1 MFEFTNK
8 ALKYLYYNH
17 IKYET
22 QKHNNLTIPSDLV
35 KYQLINN
42 KHTGRNRNK
51 FPTIYRGV
59 ILSGE
64 WDKHN
69 ELYEK
74 SYYYRGLYKHFVK
87 DMPWKETEYGKKII
101 GIYEKEDATIHGYKT
116 VDDFFKSREKLY
128 DSLSKDGYQIERSGR
143 IPVSITRNGAFIYN
157 RNTQHRMAMSKIL
170 SLDIPIRVL
179 ARHKRWASIRNEI
192 KSTNDYKSL
201 SSTAKKYINHP
212 DIQNQ
217 VPDDWTK

>member
-1 MFEFTNK
+1 MYKITNK
-8 ALKYLYYNH
+8 ALKYMYFNY

-22 QKHNNLTIPSDLV
+22 QKCNNLTIPPELV
-35 KYQLINN
+35 KYQLKNN
-42 KHTGRNRNK
+42 KHTERNRNK

-69 ELYEK
+69 EPYER
-74 SYYYRGLYKHFVK
+74 SYYYRGLYKHFVE
-87 DMPWKETEYGKKII
+87 DIPWKETEYGKRII
-101 GIYEKEDATIHGYKT
+101 DLYEKEDVVIHGCET
-116 VDDFFKSREKLY
+116 VDGFFKSREKLFE
-128 DSLSKDGYQIERSGR
+128 SLSKNGYQIERSGR

-170 SLDIPIRVL
+170 SLDIPVRVL

-192 KSTNDYKSL
+192 KSSNNYTNL
-201 SSTAKKYINHP
+201 SATAKNNISHP
-212 DIQNQ
+212 DMKNY
-217 VPDDWTK
+217 VSDDWLE